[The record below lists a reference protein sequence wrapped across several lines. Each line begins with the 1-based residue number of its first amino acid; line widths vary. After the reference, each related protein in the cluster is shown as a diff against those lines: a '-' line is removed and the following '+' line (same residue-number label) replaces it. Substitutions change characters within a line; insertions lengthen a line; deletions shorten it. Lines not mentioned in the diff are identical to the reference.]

1 MFPRFS
7 LNDTSLANDGKKPGV
22 FPNAGAWSAFLAGL
36 SEQTGAVYARLMI
49 PPSPTGQYYLPV
61 EWGDRSGYIRRT
73 EVWDQET
80 IPLGGDDSVQGAL
93 MLAAPAGRLR
103 SLPTVWGEILGKA
116 VEREWIAETLRIR
129 EQSISMLVEMSQ
141 NIVSTPDLNSLMT
154 LTLDQLQTVFGFSA
168 ASLLGLVGNDLRVL
182 SYRGPLQT
190 NVAERFR
197 FPLEQYVIYQDVI
210 QSRQPVIINDVSGNS
225 SQAVAF
231 REAMDDDIRKQV
243 SYIRSWMGIPLMV
256 KDRVIGMIAIDHRLP
271 DRYTPRHAALAM
283 VFANQA
289 ALAIENARL
298 HEAARDAAVA
308 AERSR
313 LARDLHDAVTQ
324 TLFSVSLIADV
335 LPRIWQRNEDEGR
348 RRLEELRSLTRAA
361 LAEMR
366 TLLYELRPNTLIQ
379 TSLPDLLH
387 QLVDAAAGRAQ
398 MHVTFSSEGKCVLPP
413 DVQVGIYRIAQEAL
427 NNVARHAC
435 ANTVTIHLNGQPG
448 RVELWI
454 ADDGCG
460 FDPAT
465 VSGNHFGLGI
475 MRERAEA
482 IGATLKIT
490 SRSNGGTQ
498 VLLLWQAR
506 RPLRLPGQPLPIDRG

>member
-1 MFPRFS
+1 
-7 LNDTSLANDGKKPGV
+7 
-22 FPNAGAWSAFLAGL
+22 
-36 SEQTGAVYARLMI
+36 
-49 PPSPTGQYYLPV
+49 
-61 EWGDRSGYIRRT
+61 
-73 EVWDQET
+73 
-80 IPLGGDDSVQGAL
+80 
-93 MLAAPAGRLR
+93 
-103 SLPTVWGEILGKA
+103 
-116 VEREWIAETLRIR
+116 
-129 EQSISMLVEMSQ
+129 
-141 NIVSTPDLNSLMT
+141 
-154 LTLDQLQTVFGFSA
+154 
-168 ASLLGLVGNDLRVL
+168 
-182 SYRGPLQT
+182 
-190 NVAERFR
+190 
-197 FPLEQYVIYQDVI
+197 
-210 QSRQPVIINDVSGNS
+210 
-225 SQAVAF
+225 
-231 REAMDDDIRKQV
+231 
-243 SYIRSWMGIPLMV
+243 
-256 KDRVIGMIAIDHRLP
+256 
-271 DRYTPRHAALAM
+271 
-283 VFANQA
+283 
-289 ALAIENARL
+289 
-298 HEAARDAAVA
+298 
-308 AERSR
+308 
-313 LARDLHDAVTQ
+313 
-324 TLFSVSLIADV
+324 V

-379 TSLPDLLH
+379 TSLPDLLR

-435 ANTVTIHLNGQPG
+435 ANAVTIHLNGQPG

-490 SRSNGGTQ
+490 SRCNGGTQ